1 MQATMQ
7 QDGSKAIIKL
17 SGSFTF
23 EVHREFKQVTNSALE
38 RNDITA
44 LEIDLGDVD
53 YMDSAALG
61 MLLLLNERSAG
72 RKISLVNC
80 KGTVRSVLDIANFS
94 KIFEIH

>member
-7 QDGSKAIIKL
+7 QDGNKAVITL
-17 SGSFTF
+17 RGSFTF

-44 LEIDLGDVD
+44 IDLDLGEVD

-61 MLLLLNERSAG
+61 MLLLLNERCNG
-72 RKISLVNC
+72 RKITLLNC

-94 KIFEIH
+94 KIFEIR